1 MIKLKSWKTTL
12 MGIILASMIAIQ
24 PLASDGV
31 DLKKDWLKFGL
42 AIAVAI
48 FGYFSK
54 DHDVTGT

>member
-1 MIKLKSWKTTL
+1 MQSWKTTL
-12 MGIILASMIAIQ
+12 MGIILASMIAVQ

-31 DLKKDWLKFGL
+31 DLKKDWPKFAL
-42 AIAVAI
+42 AIAIAI

>member
-1 MIKLKSWKTTL
+1 MKSWKTTL
-12 MGIILASMIAIQ
+12 MGIILASMIAVQ

-31 DLKKDWLKFGL
+31 DLKKDWPKFAL
-42 AIAVAI
+42 AIAIAI